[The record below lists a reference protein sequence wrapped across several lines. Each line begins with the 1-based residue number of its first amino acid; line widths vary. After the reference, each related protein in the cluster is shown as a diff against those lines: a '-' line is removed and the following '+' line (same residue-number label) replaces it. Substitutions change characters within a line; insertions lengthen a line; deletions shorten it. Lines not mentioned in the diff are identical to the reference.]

1 MNPEPAAIRIRRGE
15 DDRRPA
21 TRDVQRLRR
30 QFTLVALLATLAFL
44 VMPLP
49 LPLPAL
55 SVAAEYYYPMHVTL
69 EFLSVVLVVRVFSTV
84 WHTPAEQV
92 SISFLLISIAL
103 FASGWLDVVVSQ

>member
-44 VMPLP
+44 VML

-92 SISFLLISIAL
+92 SISFLLIWIAL